1 MKRIITLLSVLLS
14 CFMIGAHTFVDC
26 ASEDNVSELDT
37 TVTAQ
42 VIRILETY
50 PELNGKKDA
59 FRLPEGERLPGYEI
73 DSTGRK
79 TIYGMDVSLIQ
90 QIWGSSPEEAI
101 NIIKELESARASY
114 NDNSKGDD
122 ESDVLYPLDELF
134 GNDGIVTNNKV
145 YKGYLDFVRISNSVY
160 EFWVVGVDG
169 GKTVTIELGSLD
181 EAITFLE
188 NLISSYEQGN
198 TIEIKG
204 YSFTGVKRNT
214 YSIPRNDGFSKDP
227 YLVSVKNLKR
237 DLSVLENRKKWP
249 KVGYDDVGF
258 FTEENKPD
266 QYVLANP
273 ERPSISISVNDRYDG
288 VNGEIG
294 ADILIEKRIRER
306 AIDANWGRFNGVILG
321 PLRHTEHLGAS
332 GEKFNNYI
340 RSYIPIIYDSE
351 KYQAPLT
358 DYQKSL
364 KRSVYRRKN

>member
-1 MKRIITLLSVLLS
+1 MKRIITLLSVSLS
-14 CFMIGAHTFVDC
+14 CFMIGAHTAVVC
-26 ASEDNVSELDT
+26 APED
-37 TVTAQ
+37 
-42 VIRILETY
+42 
-50 PELNGKKDA
+50 
-59 FRLPEGERLPGYEI
+59 
-73 DSTGRK
+73 
-79 TIYGMDVSLIQ
+79 
-90 QIWGSSPEEAI
+90 
-101 NIIKELESARASY
+101 
-114 NDNSKGDD
+114 
-122 ESDVLYPLDELF
+122 YPLDELF
-134 GNDGIVTNNKV
+134 GNDGIVTNNNA
-145 YKGYLDFVRISNSVY
+145 YKGYLDFIRISKSVY
-160 EFWVVGVDG
+160 EFWVVGVDEKG

-188 NLISSYEQGN
+188 NLISSYGQGN
-198 TIEIKG
+198 IIEIKG

-214 YSIPRNDGFSKDP
+214 YSIPRNDGFSKGP

-273 ERPSISISVNDRYDG
+273 ERPSTSISVNDRYDG